1 MRLAII
7 DLGTNSVRLHIL
19 ERDGRGALKRVFKQ
33 KEMIQLGA
41 GLFRNGDFSPQ
52 ARLRT
57 IAVFNHFKSVF
68 EHYDVSEVQGVAT
81 CAMREAKSGLALRD
95 EIESLTGI
103 SLRIISGEDEAMLLS
118 KGIIANMGA
127 LPSRTLLVDIGGG
140 STECSLME
148 GTEVISTV
156 STPLGAVRCQE
167 ETLLSV
173 PTNGKQEALL
183 RERIQQELQTSGLT
197 KACHAAP
204 VPQIIG
210 SSGSIRAILRLIRE
224 DEALPLS
231 CSLKELSQFTNGI
244 RALSQE
250 QLLALGNI
258 EPKRASILFSATV
271 ILEEIARHLKVDSI
285 TAVSLG
291 LKDGLI
297 ALIEE
302 ERQR

>member
-1 MRLAII
+1 MRVAII

-19 ERDGRGALKRVFKQ
+19 EKESDGSLKKVFKQ

-41 GLFRNGDFSPQ
+41 GLFKQGDFSAEARERTLKIFMHFQ
-52 ARLRT
+52 AL
-57 IAVFNHFKSVF
+57 F
-68 EHYDVSEVQGVAT
+68 EQYQVTEVQGVAT
-81 CAMREAKSGLALRD
+81 CAMREAKSGALLRD
-95 EIESLTGI
+95 EIEELTGI
-103 SLRIISGEDEAMLLS
+103 RLRIISGEDEAMLLS

-148 GTEVISTV
+148 GIEVLSTV

-167 ETLLSV
+167 ETLLNV

-183 RERIQQELQTSGLT
+183 RERIRHELEISGLSE
-197 KACHAAP
+197 ACHAAP
-204 VPQIIG
+204 IPQIIG
-210 SSGSIRAILRLIRE
+210 SSGSIRAILRLIRK
-224 DEALPLS
+224 DEELPLS
-231 CSLKELSQFTNGI
+231 CSQKQLSQFTNGI
-244 RALSQE
+244 RELSIDE
-250 QLLALGNI
+250 LLALGNI

-271 ILEEIARHLKVDSI
+271 ILEEIALHLKVDSI

-291 LKDGLI
+291 LKDGLL

-302 ERQR
+302 DRKR

>member
-19 ERDGRGALKRVFKQ
+19 ERDEQGSFKRVFKQ

-41 GLFRNGDFSPQ
+41 GLFRDGDFTPQ
-52 ARLRT
+52 ARIRT
-57 IAVFNHFKSVF
+57 LAVFNHFKTIF
-68 EHYDVSEVQGVAT
+68 QHYNVSEVHGVAT
-81 CAMREAKSGLALRD
+81 CAMREAKSGLVLRD

-148 GTEVISTV
+148 GIEVLSTV

-167 ETLLSV
+167 ETLLNV

-183 RERIQQELQTSGLT
+183 RERIRHELEISGLFE
-197 KACHAAP
+197 ACHAAP
-204 VPQIIG
+204 IPQIIG
-210 SSGSIRAILRLIRE
+210 SSGSIRAILRLIRK
-224 DEALPLS
+224 DEELPLS
-231 CSLKELSQFTNGI
+231 CSREELSQFTNGI
-244 RALSQE
+244 RELSRDE
-250 QLLALGNI
+250 LLALGNI

-271 ILEEIARHLKVDSI
+271 ILEEIALHLKVDSI

-297 ALIEE
+297 ALIKEDQ
-302 ERQR
+302 QR